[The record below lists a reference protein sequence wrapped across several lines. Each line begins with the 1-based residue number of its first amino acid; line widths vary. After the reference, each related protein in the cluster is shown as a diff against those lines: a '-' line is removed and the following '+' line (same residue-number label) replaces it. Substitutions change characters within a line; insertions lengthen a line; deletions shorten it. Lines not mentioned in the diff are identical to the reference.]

1 MNIKPNRYYK
11 ECYNNSDENV
21 YYIMY
26 TGTTVVYEIARINNN
41 QIYKNDEKIR
51 WGTIKEWQE
60 YINTYNI
67 KIEEMSKE
75 DLFLELL

>member
-1 MNIKPNRYYK
+1 MNIKPRTYYK
-11 ECYNNSDENV
+11 EYIDEDENV

-26 TGTTVVYEIARINNN
+26 TCTTVVYEIARINNN

-60 YINTYNI
+60 YIKNRRYTVK
-67 KIEEMSKE
+67 KISNA